1 LLLGEKEREAVLI
14 GSSRPSSATIIAFG
28 GLCAAMEHN
37 DERGALHERFWN
49 VGLCD
54 EAAGIR
60 TKAFKNG

>member
-1 LLLGEKEREAVLI
+1 MLI